1 MRINIPVILVI
12 LSLFLLY
19 GCKGEQQSETR
30 IKFEYS
36 WATLDEDI
44 HCSLVVEDSVIKYHP
59 WAETPELVASSVL
72 EQEAR
77 DSLSVILS
85 GMKKNHLEGT
95 FSERNI
101 KVGYEI
107 TRGSISAGTGTFTP
121 RLLNRFLFEQIPPYP
136 AKIGEILDIPA
147 TTGTIYNDG
156 TWNVLELKV
165 FAPGSRKCLKH
176 LTFTPDSVTYIDFE
190 MNAVEQRREL
200 SVAERDSLSQK
211 LSHINLNVEYQF
223 WDGRRKGWEMTGCP
237 EAGIG
242 LYLDGKCLALVIS
255 YYGMPT
261 QQLNSLFEC
270 EYRMAPEPLYVY
282 YDCFSGEDTVWY
294 DEDDEFAYDDIQL

>member
-1 MRINIPVILVI
+1 MAVILVI
-12 LSLFLLY
+12 ISLFILY
-19 GCKGEQQSETR
+19 GCRGGQQSETR

-59 WAETPELVASSVL
+59 WAESPELVASNVL
-72 EQEAR
+72 GQEAR

-95 FSERNI
+95 FSERNL
-101 KVGYEI
+101 KVEYEI
-107 TRGSISAGTGTFTP
+107 TRGSISGGAGIFTP
-121 RLLNRFLFEQIPPYP
+121 RQLNRFLFEQIPPYP
-136 AKIGEILDIPA
+136 AEIGEILDIPA

-176 LTFTPDSVTYIDFE
+176 LTFTTDSVIYIDFE

-211 LSHINLNVEYQF
+211 LSHINLNVEYQY
-223 WDGRRKGWEMTGCP
+223 WDGTRKGWEMTGCP

-242 LYLDGKCLALVIS
+242 LYIDGKCLAIVHSIH
-255 YYGMPT
+255 GMPT
-261 QQLNSLFEC
+261 KQLDNLFKF
-270 EYRMAPEPLYVY
+270 EYRLSPLPLYIY
-282 YDCFSGEDTVWY
+282 YDCYSGDDVIWYQED
-294 DEDDEFAYDDIQL
+294 